1 MRKTLILSLIV
12 ALVAACSQTPQQKM
26 QSLYATAE
34 EQIDHYQFEKARV
47 TIDEMGELDPGSIFI
62 PYCTGLIHERQLSYQ
77 DAVHEYMMVG
87 TVDPTF
93 GPALEGICRAFS
105 RLGEYTNA
113 TRAASDNA
121 QQRPA
126 DPEARLL
133 LARAMIGLGQY
144 RGAEREII
152 KAQKLGTSSVLSDLM
167 VARVLH
173 LRNEIDSARSN
184 RERVM
189 ADPQESVD
197 FLMGAADLYE
207 TVGLIDSA
215 ITFGRRALESRPA
228 DHDLL
233 LDHFFRCIRVRYFFE
248 ARQAIARIEA
258 ADGGEVVR
266 TGMWLHYYRATGEHS
281 KAKGA
286 SSDYRR
292 LTDASVMSVSLDIL
306 ARAESSDFLSA
317 GTDMGLLQLRLK
329 KEGYLP
335 DFCDYMVYTLQAN
348 SPEVISG
355 AENMDLLRQLSA
367 EYANALEVKL
377 RIAHLMH
384 KIGDFDG
391 YKEFI
396 TLLEEYHRSQPDWLT
411 GIADVNAGPIIR
423 KYDQAERLY
432 TRALELNCWYRPAFE
447 KYVAM
452 QRARRLYT
460 EALDLFEQY
469 PYFSELYPAI
479 RLLKALV
486 LAENNRLDEAQTTLM
501 SGARLISGDLT
512 AIGEYLDIMK
522 RRGELDRVDPI
533 IDMLRANTSNA
544 DALGLAAIWECER
557 GRYQNGLDLTEQSLA
572 IDPDNVTVYAVKAW
586 AMHGLDHRGEAFDL
600 FEENHRRDRDN
611 VANNVY
617 YSKLLASDKMDLNR
631 ASNIARAAA
640 FDGIGDLDV
649 WMNLCYVYFQAE
661 RYDLSRGEATKAS
674 RSFPYQP
681 EPHFWIGM
689 TNYMEDNPAAKENL
703 QKSVMLGL
711 AGDQLKQAQEAL
723 AKL

>member
-1 MRKTLILSLIV
+1 MKKTLILGLIV
-12 ALVAACSQTPQQKM
+12 TLIAACSQTPQQKL
-26 QSLYATAE
+26 QSLYTTAR
-34 EQIDHYQFEKARV
+34 EQIDHYQFEKAKV
-47 TIDEMGELDPGSIFI
+47 TINHMGELDPASPFV

-77 DAVHEYMMVG
+77 DAVHEYMLVG
-87 TVDPTF
+87 TVDPAF

-105 RLGEYTNA
+105 RLGEYTIA

-152 KAQKLGTSSVLSDLM
+152 RAEQLGASSAVSDLM

-173 LRNEIDSARSN
+173 LRNEIDSARSH

-197 FLMGAADLYE
+197 FLVGAADLYE

-215 ITFGRRALESRPA
+215 ISFGRRALESRPA

-258 ADGGEVVR
+258 TDGGEVVR
-266 TGMWLHYYRATGEHS
+266 AGMWLHYYRATGEHS
-281 KAKGA
+281 KAGRA
-286 SSDYRR
+286 AADYRR
-292 LTDASVMSVSLDIL
+292 LTNESVMSASLDIL

-317 GTDMGLLQLRLK
+317 SSDMGVLQLRLK

-335 DFCDYMVYTLQAN
+335 EFYEYMVYTLQAN
-348 SPEVISG
+348 SPELVSG

-367 EYANALEVKL
+367 EYANAPKVKL

-396 TLLEEYHRSQPDWLT
+396 TLLEEYHRSQPNWLT

-432 TRALELNCWYRPAFE
+432 TRALELNRWYRPAFE
-447 KYVAM
+447 NYIAM
-452 QRARRLYT
+452 QRARRLDT

-469 PYFSELYPAI
+469 PHFSELYPAV
-479 RLLKALV
+479 RLFEALV
-486 LAENNRLDEAQTTLM
+486 LAENNRLDEAQTMLM
-501 SGARLISGDLT
+501 SGSRLISGDLT
-512 AIGEYLDIMK
+512 TIEKYLDILK
-522 RRGELDRVDPI
+522 RRGELERVDPI
-533 IDMLRANTSNA
+533 IEMLRANTSNA

-572 IDPDNVTVYAVKAW
+572 IDPDNVTVHAVKAW

-617 YSKLLASDKMDLNR
+617 YSRLLASDKIDLDR
-631 ASNIARAAA
+631 ASNIARAAV
-640 FDGIGDLDV
+640 FDGRGDLNV
-649 WMNLCYVYFQAE
+649 WMNLCYVYFQGE
-661 RYDLSRGEATKAS
+661 RYDLLWGEASKAS
-674 RSFPYQP
+674 RSFPYRP
-681 EPHFWIGM
+681 EPYFWIGM
-689 TNYMEDNPAAKENL
+689 AMQMEGNLDARENL
-703 QKSVMLGL
+703 QKSVVLGL